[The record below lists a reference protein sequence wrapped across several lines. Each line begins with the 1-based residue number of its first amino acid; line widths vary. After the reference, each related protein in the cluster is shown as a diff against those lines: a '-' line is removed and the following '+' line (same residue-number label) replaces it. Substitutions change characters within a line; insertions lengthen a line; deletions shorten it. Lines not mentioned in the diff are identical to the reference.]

1 MNPANMAPQE
11 ILTEFK
17 RSGKFDAV
25 RRLVLEEFSSSPECR
40 ELISKLNES
49 CGGIN
54 APTQGSLV
62 AKLGNSEI
70 LKEFNLIS
78 RKYLDSSHLR
88 NRIKDDLKRMF
99 EGEEKKEEPIAVPN
113 IYKKQKIEQDYKIG
127 QVIAAFV
134 PDFSK
139 ASKESCYLVR
149 IADYNEN
156 SKKQVAIKYIEDG
169 VSSMVTFDQMFLPSE
184 I

>member
-1 MNPANMAPQE
+1 MNLTNMAPKE

-17 RSGKFDAV
+17 RSGNFDSV

-40 ELISKLNES
+40 ELISKLQDS
-49 CGGIN
+49 CSGIN
-54 APTQGSLV
+54 AQTQGSLV

-70 LKEFNLIS
+70 LKEFNMIS

-99 EGEEKKEEPIAVPN
+99 DGEEKKEEQVTVPN
-113 IYKKQKIEQDYKIG
+113 LFKKQKVEQDYKIG

-134 PDFSK
+134 PDFTK

-149 IADYNEN
+149 TTDYDEN
-156 SKKQVAIKYIEDG
+156 TKVLG
-169 VSSMVTFDQMFLPSE
+169 C
-184 I
+184 